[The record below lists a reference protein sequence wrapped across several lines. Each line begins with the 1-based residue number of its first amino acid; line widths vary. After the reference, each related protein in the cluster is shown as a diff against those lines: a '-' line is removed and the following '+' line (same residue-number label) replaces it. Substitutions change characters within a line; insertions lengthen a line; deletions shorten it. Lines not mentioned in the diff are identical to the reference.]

1 MTLNLGKFVAFLR
14 LLCEGNKEFKD
25 RLNNQV
31 AKNDL
36 YLSQKNQ
43 NEQTNEIKEISFLLY
58 LLIKS
63 EVFFLSD
70 VLLVIRFDEKS
81 KNIRE
86 KFLEFD
92 KCTLYTFENLSKRDR
107 GHSGKM
113 WN

>member
-36 YLSQKNQ
+36 YLSLKNQ

-63 EVFFLSD
+63 EVFF
-70 VLLVIRFDEKS
+70 
-81 KNIRE
+81 
-86 KFLEFD
+86 
-92 KCTLYTFENLSKRDR
+92 
-107 GHSGKM
+107 
-113 WN
+113 